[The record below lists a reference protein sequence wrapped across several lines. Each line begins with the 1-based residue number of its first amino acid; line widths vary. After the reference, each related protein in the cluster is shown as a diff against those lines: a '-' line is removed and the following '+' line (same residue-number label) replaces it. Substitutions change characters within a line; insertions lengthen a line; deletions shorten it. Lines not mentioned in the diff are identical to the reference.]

1 MRNFLFTALCIC
13 GFHVNA
19 QFKISGII
27 NNSENQQTLAG
38 SSIQIKN
45 TFKGVFSDNR
55 GYYELNNLKP
65 GQYTLLINFIGF
77 EKQEFQLNLDSD
89 KTLNFSLKP
98 SAILTDEV
106 IISATRADENTPI
119 TFKNINKEELEK
131 QNFGQDLPYLLN
143 FSPSVV
149 TTSDAGAGVGYTGIR
164 IRGTDPTRINITIN
178 GIPINDAESHG
189 TFWVNM
195 PDFASSVDNIQ
206 IQRGVG
212 TSSNGAASFG
222 ASINLQTNT
231 VKTEPFA
238 EINNSY
244 GSFNTRKNNIVA
256 GTGVINK
263 HFSFEGRASQI
274 VSDGFVDRASSN
286 LNSYFLSG
294 NYFTSKTLVKLN
306 VFSGNE
312 KTYQSWYGVP
322 EASLDTNRTWNY
334 YNYQNQTD
342 NYKQTHYQLF
352 LNHQFNAFWK
362 ANVALH
368 YTKGAG
374 YYEEFRED
382 DAFLNYGL
390 NDLIIG
396 TDTFLSTDF
405 IRRRWL
411 DNDFYGTIF
420 SVNYQKSKIN
430 FTLGGG
436 ANQYDGKH
444 FGEIIWSRLAGN
456 SDFINDRYYEND
468 AVKKDFNVY
477 SKLNYAVLNNL
488 NAFIDLQYR
497 AIDYTYFGFDNNL
510 RNITQNAKFNFF
522 NPKMGLFYKLNDKNN
537 FYASYAIANREPARD
552 EMVNSSPQNRP
563 KHETLYDLEIGY
575 KLNLKR
581 VALQVNFFSMD
592 YENQLVLTGQINDV
606 GAYIRS
612 NVAKSYRRGI
622 EIESGFAI
630 TKWIN
635 WNVNATFS
643 VNKIQDLNY
652 FIDDYDNFTQ
662 QKLILKN
669 TDIAFSP
676 NLIAGSQLIFLP
688 IKSFEIA
695 LLSKYVG
702 EQYLDNTSSKNK
714 TIDAYL
720 VNDLRLIY
728 NLRTKAIKNVQFGLL
743 VNNIFNERYE
753 SNGYTFSY
761 IFNQSLTTENWYYP
775 QAGTNFLA
783 SINFKF

>member
-13 GFHVNA
+13 GLHVNA
-19 QFKISGII
+19 QFKISGFIT
-27 NNSENQQTLAG
+27 NSENQQNLAG
-38 SSIQIKN
+38 ASISIKN
-45 TFKGVFSDNR
+45 TYKGVFSDSR
-55 GYYELNNLKP
+55 GYYELKNLKDGP
-65 GQYTLLINFIGF
+65 YTLVVNFIGF
-77 EKQEFQLNLDSD
+77 EKQEFELNLDSD
-89 KTLNFSLKP
+89 KTMNFSLKP

-164 IRGTDPTRINITIN
+164 IRGTDPTRINVTIN

-238 EINNSY
+238 EINNSF

-286 LNSYFLSG
+286 LNAYFLSG
-294 NYFTSKTLVKLN
+294 NYFTSKTLIKLN

-312 KTYQSWYGVP
+312 KTYQSWYGIP
-322 EASLDTNRTWNY
+322 KAALDTNRTWNY

-352 LNHQFNAFWK
+352 LNHQINDFWK
-362 ANVALH
+362 ANIAFH

-374 YYEEFRED
+374 YYEEFREN
-382 DAFLNYGL
+382 DAFTNYGL
-390 NDLIIG
+390 NDLVIG
-396 TDTFLSTDF
+396 ADTFVTNDF

-411 DNDFYGTIF
+411 ENDFYGTVF
-420 SVNYQKSKIN
+420 SLNYQKSKVN
-430 FTLGGG
+430 FTIGGG

-456 SDFINDRYYEND
+456 NDFINDRYYEND
-468 AVKKDFNVY
+468 AVKKDFNIY

-488 NAFIDLQYR
+488 NVFIDLQYR

-510 RNITQNAKFNFF
+510 SNITQNAKFNFF
-522 NPKMGLFYKLNDKNN
+522 NPKIGLFYKMNDKNN
-537 FYASYAIANREPARD
+537 FYASYAIANKEPARD
-552 EMVNSSPQNRP
+552 EMVNSTPQNRP
-563 KHETLYDLEIGY
+563 KHETLNDLEIGY

-581 VALQVNFFSMD
+581 MALQINIFSMD
-592 YENQLVLTGQINDV
+592 YVNQLVLTGQINDV

-612 NVAKSYRRGI
+612 NVVKSYRRGI
-622 EIESGFAI
+622 EFESGFAI
-630 TKWIN
+630 TRWMN
-635 WNVNATFS
+635 WNINTTLS
-643 VNKIQDLNY
+643 INKIQDLEY
-652 FIDDYDNFTQ
+652 FIDDYDNYTQ
-662 QKLILKN
+662 QKLIYKN

-676 NLIAGSQLIFLP
+676 NLIAGSQLIFKPLNN
-688 IKSFEIA
+688 IEFA

-702 EQYLDNTSSKNK
+702 KQYLDNTSSKNK
-714 TIDAYL
+714 TLDAYFT
-720 VNDLRLIY
+720 NDVRLIY
-728 NLRTKAIKNVQFGLL
+728 NLKSKAIKNIQFALL
-743 VNNIFNERYE
+743 VNNVFNEMYE

-761 IFNQSLTTENWYYP
+761 LYNQTLTTENWFYP
-775 QAGTNFLA
+775 QAGTNFMA

>member
-13 GFHVNA
+13 GLQVNA

-38 SSIQIKN
+38 SSILIKN
-45 TFKGVFSDNR
+45 TYKGVFSDNR

-65 GQYTLLINFIGF
+65 GEYTLLVNFMGF

-164 IRGTDPTRINITIN
+164 IRGTDPNRINVTIN

-231 VKTEPFA
+231 VKPDPFA

-362 ANVALH
+362 ANIAFH

-382 DAFLNYGL
+382 DAFSNYGL

-396 TDTFLSTDF
+396 SDTFLSNDF

-411 DNDFYGTIF
+411 DNDFYGTVF
-420 SVNYQKSKIN
+420 SLNYQKSKIN

-477 SKLNYAVLNNL
+477 GKLNYAVLNNL

-497 AIDYTYFGFDNNL
+497 VIDYTYFGFDNNL

-537 FYASYAIANREPARD
+537 FYASYAIANKEPARD
-552 EMVNSSPQNRP
+552 EMVNSTPQNRP
-563 KHETLYDLEIGY
+563 KHETLNDLEIGY

-581 VALQVNFFSMD
+581 VALQVNVFSMD
-592 YENQLVLTGQINDV
+592 YENQLILTGQINDV

-630 TKWIN
+630 TKWLN
-635 WNVNATFS
+635 WNVNTTLS
-643 VNKIQDLNY
+643 INKIQDLDY
-652 FIDDYDNFTQ
+652 FIDDYDNYTQ
-662 QKLILKN
+662 QKLIYKN

-676 NLIAGSQLIFLP
+676 NIITGSQLIFLP
-688 IKSFEIA
+688 IKNFELA

-714 TIDAYL
+714 TLDAYF
-720 VNDLRLIY
+720 VNDIRLIY
-728 NLRTKAIKNVQFGLL
+728 NLKTKAIKNIQFGLL
-743 VNNIFNERYE
+743 VNNVFNEMYE

-761 IFNQSLTTENWYYP
+761 LYNQSLTTENWYYP
-775 QAGTNFLA
+775 QAGTNFMA
-783 SINFKF
+783 SVNFKF